1 MNVKSENGS
10 LHIKGSK
17 FMYAWMAVFTFSGI
31 FASLFIISE
40 GFSFE
45 SKYSLFYIAGGISL
59 LPIFIYL
66 TVWALPGFKP
76 GKVLLTIIP
85 RENGVVKSKNRTVS
99 IKDIRNIDLIRNPLN
114 LINDIVIESFDGRK
128 FKIRTYNLIDE
139 LDYEVM
145 IDKYIYPYMT
155 DNAKEVWDRKVNLEV
170 LLEEVKYER
179 EKIER

>member
-1 MNVKSENGS
+1 
-10 LHIKGSK
+10 
-17 FMYAWMAVFTFSGI
+17 MAVFTFGGI

-45 SKYSLFYIAGGISL
+45 SKYSLFYIAGGISI

-85 RENGVVKSKNRTVS
+85 RENGVVKSKNRTVL
-99 IKDIRNIDLIRNPLN
+99 IKDIRNIDLVRNPLN
-114 LINDIVIESFDGRK
+114 LINDIVMESFDGKK

-145 IDKYIYPYMT
+145 VDKYIYPYMT

>member
-1 MNVKSENGS
+1 MNVKSGNGS

-17 FMYAWMAVFTFSGI
+17 FMYAWMAVFTFGGI

-45 SKYSLFYIAGGISL
+45 SKYSLFYIAGGISI

-85 RENGVVKSKNRTVS
+85 RENGVVKSKNRTVL
-99 IKDIRNIDLIRNPLN
+99 IKDIRNIDLVRNPLN
-114 LINDIVIESFDGRK
+114 LINDIVMESFDGKK

-145 IDKYIYPYMT
+145 VDKYIYPYMT